1 MIIKTQKNKY
11 KWFLIRIN
19 LDEKIKSNYL
29 HLREKKRPHEF
40 EITLPITPSRLVHEI
55 VCLPYDVK
63 ELTVYSETG
72 NELLSSDINLKL
84 INKFERFWRMSY
96 RILNTYKNLTK
107 KQRNRIGLTTW
118 KCILNITE
126 SYQIASKLR
135 WRMSESEWLTLN
147 HQSYINNKFE
157 ILSHIEKFTLT
168 PRFYILIN
176 QSKQDDM
183 YLIDTLN
190 SLKEQLYKNFTCIIL
205 SDNSSKTNLSKLD
218 VLIEKIGYQ
227 SFAIAKNALTPW
239 LNEFNES
246 INENNHWLMFMTSGE
261 SLPPHSLY
269 CFASEINSNEEYNLI
284 YSDDA
289 IQSTPFT
296 FESPRFKPDFSI
308 EHIRSTNY
316 IGVELHS
323 ELTHLEV

>member
-118 KCILNITE
+118 KCILNITV
-126 SYQIASKLR
+126 
-135 WRMSESEWLTLN
+135 LN
-147 HQSYINNKFE
+147 CTQN
-157 ILSHIEKFTLT
+157 
-168 PRFYILIN
+168 
-176 QSKQDDM
+176 
-183 YLIDTLN
+183 
-190 SLKEQLYKNFTCIIL
+190 
-205 SDNSSKTNLSKLD
+205 
-218 VLIEKIGYQ
+218 
-227 SFAIAKNALTPW
+227 
-239 LNEFNES
+239 
-246 INENNHWLMFMTSGE
+246 
-261 SLPPHSLY
+261 
-269 CFASEINSNEEYNLI
+269 
-284 YSDDA
+284 
-289 IQSTPFT
+289 
-296 FESPRFKPDFSI
+296 
-308 EHIRSTNY
+308 
-316 IGVELHS
+316 
-323 ELTHLEV
+323 